1 MSVDPWNS
9 ALLELGGAATPQ
21 LRTEAIDRLTALL
34 EQSDWTLPEGRGTEI
49 AAALRDRLS
58 DNNWSVTQR
67 CLLLVGDL
75 VAELDPEVCDC
86 AAGGR
91 ASSVA
96 RRPFTPHIYFYLV
109 ARRRLMTLSVLSCC
123 PAS

>member
-86 AAGGR
+86 AADGR